1 MMKKEIKLQQK
12 ILDLIK
18 IARTH
23 KTSKRI
29 ISIGKITKFQADV
42 FEKQFGI
49 NVRDYERTLDADGVR
64 HALNKHPNLFDTDF
78 LTILVIVDNPDIVGL
93 GKENDTIVYRKD
105 FEKYIFYV
113 ECIQKGKK
121 RLMLK
126 TLYKKRKPP
135 KRT

>member
-1 MMKKEIKLQQK
+1 MKKKEVKLQQK

-23 KTSKRI
+23 KTSKNT

-42 FEKQFGI
+42 FQKKFGI
-49 NVRDYERTLDADGVR
+49 NVREYERTIDTDGIR
-64 HALNKHPNLFDTDF
+64 HALNRHPNLVDTDF
-78 LTILVIVDNPDIVGL
+78 LTILLIVDSPDIVGL

-113 ECIQKGKK
+113 ECIQKGRK
-121 RLMLK
+121 RLVLK
-126 TLYKKRKPP
+126 TLYKRKKPP
-135 KRT
+135 RRT

>member
-1 MMKKEIKLQQK
+1 MKQKEAKLQQK

-23 KTSKRI
+23 KTSKNT

-42 FEKQFGI
+42 FKKQFGI
-49 NVRDYERTLDADGVR
+49 NVREYERTIDADGVR
-64 HALNKHPNLFDTDF
+64 HALNRHPNLFDTDF
-78 LTILVIVDNPDIVGL
+78 LTILLIVDSPDVVGL
-93 GKENDTIVYRKD
+93 GKEKDTIVYRKD
-105 FEKYIFYV
+105 FEKYFFYV

-121 RLMLK
+121 QLALK
-126 TLYKKRKPP
+126 TLYKRKKPL